1 MNTFFII
8 FLYFCRNLSSMATHN
23 ETKLKTLFKLLQP
36 NNVLTASLL
45 DSNGVSRHLRKYY
58 LESGWLEP
66 LGRGAYKKPNDTIE
80 WQGAVNAIQN
90 QLDIKVNVGGLSAL
104 TLHGFSHY
112 FRLNKET
119 LYLFSPQ
126 KTRLPKWFT
135 DYYWTVELFHK
146 TTSFLPANLGI
157 KEIDIKGISI
167 NASTPERAILECLYL
182 APQYA
187 DLVECYQVF
196 EGLVNLKPNLLTELL
211 VGCNSI
217 KVKRLFLYMAEK
229 ANHQW
234 FNFLKPENIDIG
246 FGDREITKKGLYN
259 SKYLIT
265 IPKELA
271 EL

>member
-1 MNTFFII
+1 
-8 FLYFCRNLSSMATHN
+8 MATQN
-23 ETKLKTLFKLLQP
+23 ETKLKTLFKLLQQ

-45 DSNGVSRHLRKYY
+45 DVNGISRHLRKYY

-66 LGRGAYKKPNDTIE
+66 IGRGVYKKPNDTIE
-80 WQGAVNAIQN
+80 WQGAVNAIQK

-104 TLHGFSHY
+104 ALQGYSHY

-135 DYYWTVELFHK
+135 DYKWKVQLFHK
-146 TTSFLPANLGI
+146 PTSFLPGNLGI
-157 KEIDIKGISI
+157 KEQDIRGISV
-167 NASTPERAILECLYL
+167 NTSTPERAILECLFL
-182 APQYA
+182 APQHA
-187 DLVECYQVF
+187 DLVECYQIF
-196 EGLVNLKPNLLTELL
+196 EGLVNLKPKLLTELL
-211 VGCNSI
+211 LACNSI

-234 FNFLKPENIDIG
+234 LNFIKIDTLDKG
-246 FGDREITKKGLYN
+246 VGDRMITKNGVYN
-259 SKYLIT
+259 TKYGII
-265 IPKELA
+265 IPKELS